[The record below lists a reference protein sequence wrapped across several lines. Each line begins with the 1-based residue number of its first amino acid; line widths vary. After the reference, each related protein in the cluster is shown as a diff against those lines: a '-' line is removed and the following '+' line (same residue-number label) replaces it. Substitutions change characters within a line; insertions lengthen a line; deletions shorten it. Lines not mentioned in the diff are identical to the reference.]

1 MLTMIAPL
9 LVSALLLHEAAASPV
24 LRNDCPDGAFQV
36 GAHCYFFSPQT
47 VNWFEAEEVF

>member
-1 MLTMIAPL
+1 MLTMLAPL
-9 LVSALLLHEAAASPV
+9 LVSALLHHQAAASPV